1 MDFTLRDNY
10 TISDLLAIMALL
22 RSENGCPWDKIQTH
36 RSIRQNV
43 IEEAY
48 EVADAI
54 DKEDSRALC
63 EELGDLLLQV
73 VFHSRMAQEA
83 GLFDFDAVTD
93 GICKKLIGRHP
104 HIFGDETVGSAQEMF
119 ALWDQIKVR
128 EKGQTSAA
136 QTLRAVPLSFPALM
150 RAQKLCTRT
159 ERAGFRCADTNELFA
174 ALRDTLDRLQRLSA
188 AGETVDEADVGAMLF
203 AAAALS
209 RSLGRDA
216 EQALA
221 GTCSRYV
228 EGFER
233 MESRARM
240 QKQTLADLT
249 DEQRALWEMAED
261 GRQLPNKN
269 TEESEK

>member
-1 MDFTLRDNY
+1 MDFAQRDNY
-10 TISDLLAIMALL
+10 TISDLLAVMALL
-22 RSENGCPWDKIQTH
+22 RSENGCPWDRVQTH
-36 RSIRQNV
+36 QSIRQNV

-54 DKEDSRALC
+54 DQEDSRALC

-119 ALWDQIKVR
+119 ALWDRIKVR
-128 EKGQTSAA
+128 EKGQTSAS

-174 ALRDTLDRLQRLSA
+174 AISETLDRLQRLSA
-188 AGETVDEADVGAMLF
+188 AGEKIGDADVGALLF

-228 EGFER
+228 ERFER

-249 DEQRALWEMAED
+249 DEQRALWETAED